1 MNITPNDI
9 THMTKYLNTSI
20 EDQRQLVV
28 QLSYELELERIRLE
42 ALVADLKAILPD
54 EVEGE

>member
-42 ALVADLKAILPD
+42 ALVADLKAILPN
-54 EVEGE
+54 EIEGE